1 MSRVDTTEVFP
12 FVRGQLKELAPL
24 LEEFSDSITLSKEE
38 FQRQRSALESAM
50 SELEAQTQ
58 WQDFTIAFYGE
69 TNAGKSTLIEM
80 LRIYLK
86 EPRKLQSQEQ
96 FRALEAEINAD
107 MARLKEKLETLEQES
122 AEVAHRLAIS
132 KEQCALESA
141 SLLGKLRN
149 LLTFL
154 LGVSKNR
161 REYNALQKQEQE
173 LGQQRASLIQE
184 RQELEAAAPQ
194 RLATHCDGQIIS
206 AQTDFTQSL
215 VAYDFSHAT
224 HTKEGLS
231 ILDVPGI
238 EGKDE
243 GLKASIKRATMQAH
257 CILCVV
263 RDKIEDGT
271 LAMIKEGLHDQSEV
285 WLIFN
290 RSATSPHALKPI
302 ITPDE
307 MRQMQ
312 SMEEKIR
319 EKLGASYAGSRH
331 IYALPALLAQ
341 ASCLLPG
348 AEPLG
353 LLTQKQ
359 QDKFLSRYQGE
370 KEKQKQRLFAESGGE
385 NFCTFVREEILQSLA
400 HKIRKNIFIK
410 TNNLLQHF
418 SNTLDPLAKELKASY
433 KELESNAIAFR
444 DRIEKLQSNTGRFEA
459 RAETKIRAFINQT
472 RENLYAE
479 IDKDIE
485 DKSLKSLIESNLESG
500 LPNLNKQVTQV
511 LEQEAKALQEDL
523 QEELGRLDRKN
534 SHALT
539 HLQTFALHSIPVNL
553 RDRDSGI
560 SWAGLTA
567 RGVEIATRLFAVGAL
582 TITTPIGWVA
592 LGLGALS
599 SLVGVLK
606 AVRKYFS
613 SDYKKSQQRE
623 MLNDALDKV
632 RKAIMQDCKAH
643 IQAFLKEIAE
653 QSEQTLQALEAQ
665 TKRYESGAQLL
676 IQTCNEVS
684 LLAEQIHKQA
694 TYHTKEI
701 A

>member
-1 MSRVDTTEVFP
+1 MSRVDTTEVFR

-96 FRALEAEINAD
+96 FRALEAEISAD
-107 MARLKEKLETLEQES
+107 MARLTEKLETLEQES
-122 AEVAHRLAIS
+122 AEVARKLTIS

-149 LLTFL
+149 LLAFL

-184 RQELEAAAPQ
+184 RQELETAAPQ

-257 CILCVV
+257 CIFCVV

-302 ITPDE
+302 TPDE
-307 MRQMQ
+307 MKQMQ
-312 SMEEKIR
+312 SMEDKAR
-319 EKLGASYAGSRH
+319 ENLGASYAGSRH

-341 ASCLLPG
+341 ASCLLPPNG
-348 AEPLG
+348 TEPLG

-359 QDKFLSRYQGE
+359 QEKFLSRYQGE
-370 KEKQKQRLFAESGGE
+370 KERQKQRLFAESGGE

-410 TNNLLQHF
+410 TNNLLQGFAH
-418 SNTLDPLAKELKASY
+418 TLAPLAKELEAGY
-433 KELESNAIAFR
+433 KELESNGIAFGN
-444 DRIEKLQSNTGRFEA
+444 RIEELQSNTGRFEA
-459 RAETKIRAFINQT
+459 RAEAKIQDFITQT
-472 RENLYAE
+472 REKLYTE

-485 DKSLKSLIESNLESG
+485 DKSLKKLIESNLESG

-523 QEELGRLDRKN
+523 QEELERLDRKN

-539 HLQTFALHSIPVNL
+539 HLQTFALHSISVNL

-560 SWAGLTA
+560 SWAGLATS
-567 RGVEIATRLFAVGAL
+567 GGGIALLAVGAL

-592 LGLGALS
+592 LGLGVLT
-599 SLVGVLK
+599 SLVSGAK
-606 AVRKYFS
+606 AVWKYFS
-613 SDYKKSQQRE
+613 SDYKKSQQKE
-623 MLNDALDKV
+623 MLNNALNEIS
-632 RKAIMQDCKAH
+632 KAITQDCKAH
-643 IQAFLKEIAE
+643 IQAFLQDLAK
-653 QSEQTLQALEAQ
+653 QSAQTLQALETQ

-676 IQTCNEVS
+676 AQAHREVS